1 MKLVHFWDKSYRH
14 KEGVN
19 GVQVIYV
26 NNLLRTL
33 AFSLGGLFSPL
44 YIFLLGF
51 EEKGLIYGLKI
62 LILSI
67 VIERI
72 FVIVL
77 SLPMGKLVFRLGF
90 KWSVLLGSLFLSI
103 VFLLPVIFP
112 RSLWLIVVMSILS
125 AFEILLYWLARL
137 SLMSLDGDRG
147 HYGHEVSFM
156 AVTSQVVAILG
167 PFVGGY
173 LVTTGGF
180 RILFAVVAGVS
191 IISSLPMFFVENHKI
206 KDGISVRGMIDFV
219 KSRKNFH
226 LNIAF
231 FGQGINNAIDGFFW
245 VVYFYLIVKN
255 FELIGGITSVITALT
270 ILVIYL
276 AGRRF
281 DQQRAQGK
289 HADGRNF
296 TIATYWIAL
305 LTFIRPLFTGL
316 VSFVTYDLATS
327 LSGPFWYIPYD
338 SYLFSAGKRAASPLA
353 FFTYREVV
361 YSVGRLGIAMVL
373 FFLISIVPTGLLWW
387 VIFAFSAIGILMTGG
402 LRKES

>member
-1 MKLVHFWDKSYRH
+1 
-14 KEGVN
+14 
-19 GVQVIYV
+19 
-26 NNLLRTL
+26 
-33 AFSLGGLFSPL
+33 LFSPL

-51 EEKGLIYGLKI
+51 EERGLIYGLKI

-125 AFEILLYWLARL
+125 AFEVLLYWLARL

-281 DQQRAQGK
+281 DQQRYFG
-289 HADGRNF
+289 D
-296 TIATYWIAL
+296 
-305 LTFIRPLFTGL
+305 
-316 VSFVTYDLATS
+316 
-327 LSGPFWYIPYD
+327 LSG
-338 SYLFSAGKRAASPLA
+338 
-353 FFTYREVV
+353 
-361 YSVGRLGIAMVL
+361 
-373 FFLISIVPTGLLWW
+373 
-387 VIFAFSAIGILMTGG
+387 
-402 LRKES
+402 RKAV

>member
-1 MKLVHFWDKSYRH
+1 MKLVHFWDKSFRH
-14 KEGVN
+14 KEGVG
-19 GVQVIYV
+19 GVGAIYV

-51 EEKGLIYGLKI
+51 EEKGLIYGLKV

-72 FVIVL
+72 FVIIL

-90 KWSVLLGSLFLSI
+90 KWSVLLGSLFLSN

-180 RILFAVVAGVS
+180 RNLFAVVAGVS
-191 IISSLPMFFVENHKI
+191 IISSLPMFFVGNHKI
-206 KDGISVRGMIDFV
+206 NDGISVKGLVDFV
-219 KSRKNFH
+219 KNRKNLH

-231 FGQGINNAIDGFFW
+231 FGQGINNAIDGLFW
-245 VVYFYLIVKN
+245 VVYFYLIVKS
-255 FELIGGITSVITALT
+255 FELVGSITSVITGLT

-276 AGRRF
+276 AGRQF
-281 DQQRAQGK
+281 DQQRARGK
-289 HADGRNF
+289 HADGRSF
-296 TIATYWIAL
+296 TIATCWIAF
-305 LTFIRPLFTGL
+305 LTLIRPLFTGL

-327 LSGPFWYIPYD
+327 LSGPYWYIPYD

-361 YSVGRLGIAMVL
+361 YSVGRLGIAMIL
-373 FFLISIVPTGLLWW
+373 FFLITAVSAGFLWW
-387 VIFAFSAIGILMTGG
+387 MIFAFSAIGILMTSG

>member
-19 GVQVIYV
+19 GVQAIYA

-51 EEKGLIYGLKI
+51 EEKGLVYGLRV

-67 VIERI
+67 VIERV
-72 FVIVL
+72 FVIL
-77 SLPMGKLVFRLGF
+77 LALPLGKLVFRLGF

-103 VFLLPVIFP
+103 VFFLPAIFP
-112 RSLWLIVVMSILS
+112 RSIWLIVIMSILS
-125 AFEILLYWLARL
+125 AFEILFYWLARL

-156 AVTSQVVAILG
+156 ALTSQIVSILG

-180 RILFAVVAGVS
+180 RNLFAVVAGIS
-191 IISSLPMFFVENHKI
+191 IISSLPMFFVFNHKI
-206 KDGISVRGMIDFV
+206 NDGISIRGMIDFV
-219 KSRKNFH
+219 KSRKNLH

-245 VVYFYLIVKN
+245 VVYFYLIVKS
-255 FELIGGITSVITALT
+255 FELVGGITSVITALT

-281 DQQRAQGK
+281 DRQRSQGK

-296 TIATYWIAL
+296 TIATCWIAL

-327 LSGPFWYIPYD
+327 LSGPYWYIPYD
-338 SYLFSAGKRAASPLA
+338 SYLFSAGKRAESPLA

-361 YSVGRLGIAMVL
+361 YSVGRLGIALVL
-373 FFLISIVPTGLLWW
+373 FFLISIVPAGLLWW
-387 VIFAFSAIGILMTGG
+387 VIFAFSALGILMTGG